1 MPPITVPSSAY
12 RLAST
17 RTEGIPDHAIEISGP
32 LIDVGVTNKSG
43 WGVTESAVAGI
54 LERGVGIP
62 IRVCNDIDPH
72 ACDLANDNYSQVGYV
87 TKMWL
92 DDGWIHAN
100 AAITKQDAATNIDDG
115 TWTPFGD
122 GSWSAV
128 GLIEEVAD
136 NFDEDGLISELM
148 PSAIALFTPP
158 SMPAFV
164 GSKFEAVAAAVAKA
178 AEWTTAYINT
188 LPDSAFA
195 YIETCYGK
203 TSDAKNLRH
212 LPYKDAKG
220 NVDLPHLRNAL
231 ARVNQIKMT
240 CEADKKRQD
249 TIITSTQTKL
259 RKLLDDATKTAAAPN
274 ESKVTMPE
282 PEINIEAS
290 GEQIPA
296 ADPPVEATPPE
307 VTPPQVDSPA
317 EDAPDAT
324 TYTQDD
330 LDIAVKTALEAQ
342 KTEFDAELAKT
353 TPNADLQ
360 AMFASVKTETID
372 EINRTALVD
381 GFVDMVTAST
391 VLSAPYMVDGKID
404 AAKMTAKRTDMMAMA
419 TATVEQT
426 IADAKMMV
434 AAMPAG
440 KTAFDEAVV
449 ASKIVADDSAAAIT
463 ELREATGRT

>member
-17 RTEGIPDHAIEISGP
+17 RTEGIPEHAIEISGP
-32 LIDVGVTNKSG
+32 LIEIGKKNLAEWGITEAAVDGIIGNGAGV
-43 WGVTESAVAGI
+43 
-54 LERGVGIP
+54 P
-62 IRVCNDIDPH
+62 IRVCNDLDPH

-100 AAITKQDAATNIDDG
+100 AAITKPDAASNINDG
-115 TWTPFGD
+115 TWTPFGE
-122 GSWSAV
+122 GGWSVTGTVEENA
-128 GLIEEVAD
+128 LIDD
-136 NFDEDGLISELM
+136 NGLISNLL
-148 PSAIALFTPP
+148 PQSIALFTPP
-158 SMPAFV
+158 AKPAYT
-164 GSKFEAVAAAVAKA
+164 GSKFEMVAAAVVAA

-195 YIETCYGK
+195 YVETCYGK
-203 TSDAKNLRH
+203 TSDDKGLRH
-212 LPYKDAKG
+212 LPYKDAEG

-259 RKLLDDATKTAAAPN
+259 RKLLDEATKTAAAPN
-274 ESKVTMPE
+274 ELKVTMPE

-324 TYTQDD
+324 TYTQED

-342 KTEFDAELAKT
+342 KTEHDAEIAKT
-353 TPNADLQ
+353 TPNGDLQ

-372 EINRTALVD
+372 EINRNVLVED
-381 GFVDMVTAST
+381 YVGMVTAST

-404 AAKMTAKRTDMMAMA
+404 VAKMTAKRTDMMKMA

-440 KTAFDEAVV
+440 KTPFDDAVV
-449 ASKIVADDSAAAIT
+449 ASKIIADDSAAAIA

>member
-12 RLAST
+12 RLASE
-17 RTEGIPDHAIEISGP
+17 RTEGIPEHAIEISGP
-32 LIDVGVTNKSG
+32 LIEVGVTNKSG

-54 LERGVGIP
+54 LERGSGIP
-62 IRVCNDIDPH
+62 IRMCNDIDPH

-100 AAITKQDAATNIDDG
+100 AAITKQDAATNVDDG

-136 NFDEDGLISELM
+136 TFDEDGLISKLL

-164 GSKFEAVAAAVAKA
+164 GSKFEVVAAAVK
-178 AEWTTAYINT
+178 
-188 LPDSAFA
+188 
-195 YIETCYGK
+195 ET
-203 TSDAKNLRH
+203 
-212 LPYKDAKG
+212 
-220 NVDLPHLRNAL
+220 
-231 ARVNQIKMT
+231 
-240 CEADKKRQD
+240 QD
-249 TIITSTQTKL
+249 TIISTSQT
-259 RKLLDDATKTAAAPN
+259 T
-274 ESKVTMPE
+274 VTMTD
-282 PEINIEAS
+282 EINIEAP
-290 GEQIPA
+290 GTQVPA
-296 ADPPVEATPPE
+296 ADTPMEVTPPE
-307 VTPPQVDSPA
+307 VAPPQVDSPA
-317 EDAPDAT
+317 EDAPGAT
-324 TYTQDD
+324 TYTQED
-330 LDIAVKTALEAQ
+330 LDIAVKTALETQ
-342 KTEFDAELAKT
+342 KTEFDAAIAKT

-360 AMFASVKTETID
+360 SMFASVKDETID
-372 EINRTALVD
+372 EINRTALVED
-381 GFVDMVTAST
+381 YVGMVTAST

-404 AAKMTAKRTDMMAMA
+404 AEKMTAKRTDMMKML

-440 KTAFDEAVV
+440 KTPFDEAVV
-449 ASKIVADDSAAAIT
+449 ASKTSTDESASAIN
-463 ELREATGRT
+463 ELREATGRA